1 MVLCYAS
8 TPRKLATK
16 VACFLSGGVLFG
28 YGLHLSY
35 VNVAPQQARL
45 KVRNDFVRDF
55 LKKKY
60 GYEPGTE
67 LGNNYKKVGPINK
80 INYVDIVKKEISK
93 SWLAKYWNKW

>member
-1 MVLCYAS
+1 MVLCYPS
-8 TPRKLATK
+8 TPRKLAMT

-45 KVRNDFVRDF
+45 KARNDFVKDF

-60 GYEPGTE
+60 GYGLGAE
-67 LGNNYKKVGPINK
+67 LGNNYKKAGPINK
-80 INYVDIVKKEISK
+80 INYVDIMKEGISK
-93 SWLAKYWNKW
+93 SWLAKYWNK